1 MEPWHDFSGKIVMV
15 TGASSGIGL
24 EFCLDLAKAGCSII
38 AAARR
43 VDRLKSLCDEINSKG
58 HGRAFALE
66 LDVAA
71 DGATIESA
79 VQIAWDA
86 FGHID
91 VLINN
96 AGIRGSVSSSLELT
110 EEEWEHTLNTN
121 LKGAWLVSKCVC
133 RRMRD
138 AKQGGGSVINI
149 SSAAAL
155 NRVVYK
161 GSLAYASSKMALDMV
176 TKIMAIELGVDKIRV
191 NSISPGFFKSEITEG
206 LFKLKGFPKFLL
218 KTVPLRFIGTTDLGL
233 TSLVRYLIHDS
244 SKYVTGNVFIIDGG
258 STVVGVPIFSS
269 L

>member
-1 MEPWHDFSGKIVMV
+1 MESWHDFSGKIVMV

-58 HGRAFALE
+58 HGRAFSLE

-96 AGIRGSVSSSLELT
+96 AGIRG
-110 EEEWEHTLNTN
+110 
-121 LKGAWLVSKCVC
+121 AWLVSKCVC
-133 RRMRD
+133 RRLRD

-206 LFKLKGFPKFLL
+206 LFKLKGFHKFLL

-244 SKYVTGNVFIIDGG
+244 SKYVTGNVFIVDGG

>member
-15 TGASSGIGL
+15 TRASSKIGL
-24 EFCLDLAKAGCSII
+24 EFCLDLANADCSII

-58 HGRAFALE
+58 HGRAFALK

-133 RRMRD
+133 RRMCN
-138 AKQGGGSVINI
+138 AKQGGKSVINI

-155 NRVVYK
+155 NRVMITFNT
-161 GSLAYASSKMALDMV
+161 YASSKMALDMV

-206 LFKLKGFPKFLL
+206 LFKLKGLPKFLL

-244 SKYVTGNVFIIDGG
+244 SKYVTGNVFIVDGG